1 MGAVPGTPVGR
12 RPDGAE
18 EASAV
23 NFARVA
29 ASAVVAWITYLGVSF
44 VVNRLLLADLYA
56 QHARVFRPGAEMN
69 LAFGFGATLFG
80 FFAFAYA
87 YAKGYEGGAGAAEG
101 LRYGVV
107 VGLLLACFAVA
118 WNCVVLPVSGAL
130 AAAWMVDT
138 IVEMAI
144 YGVVVGLI
152 YKPHASRK

>member
-1 MGAVPGTPVGR
+1 M
-12 RPDGAE
+12 
-18 EASAV
+18 

-29 ASAVVAWITYLGVSF
+29 ASAVVAWIVHLGVSF
-44 VVNRLLLADLYA
+44 VVNNVVLADLYA
-56 QHARVFRPGAEMN
+56 QHARVFRPETEMN
-69 LAFGFGATLFG
+69 LALGFGATLIG
-80 FFAFAYA
+80 FFVFAYA
-87 YAKGYEGGAGAAEG
+87 YAKGYEGGTGAVEG

-107 VGLLLACFAVA
+107 IGLLLACFTVA
-118 WNCVVLPVSGAL
+118 WNYVVLPVSGAL